1 MPIYI
6 YEVVRED
13 GKDGEIFEYEQSMK
27 ESPLKVHPET
37 GEPVKR
43 VYLPPNLA
51 YKHTPGKVKNL
62 TSNENVEKAG
72 FTKYVKD
79 KVSGKYYKE
88 VGKDKRAPTM
98 LDPKAGNDLHID

>member
-6 YEVVRED
+6 YQVVRED
-13 GKDGEIFEYEQSMK
+13 GKEGDTFELEQSMK
-27 ESPLKVHPET
+27 EAPLTSHPET

-51 YKHTPGKVKNL
+51 YKHTTGRVKNL

-72 FTKYVKD
+72 FTKYRRD
-79 KVSGKYYKE
+79 KLTGRYFKE
-88 VGKDKRAPTM
+88 AGKDKNAPDM
-98 LDPKAGNDLHID
+98 LDPQ